1 MSRSPSMTGVVMV
14 GASGRMGR
22 EILQVLSRE
31 DGICLVGAIV
41 EKGDPLSGGPAPFH
55 PDVTC
60 CSELTVDD
68 LRKGL
73 QNGMS
78 IVGIDFTNVEG
89 ALSTSR
95 TFSEAGVPL
104 VVGTTG
110 FSPAEKEELMSHAS
124 RIPLLVAPNMSL
136 GVHLLAHLVRQ
147 AAKALPGFDAEI
159 VEVHHQKKKDAPSGT
174 ALFLGEAVASGR
186 GENLAD
192 RSVCSREGIV
202 GERVPGTIGIV
213 AVRGGDVVGDHT
225 VHFLGMG
232 ERLELTHRAS
242 SRETFARGAVEAA
255 RWLATKKPGAY
266 RMEDVLGIGR

>member
-1 MSRSPSMTGVVMV
+1 MTRPDLGVVMV

-31 DGICLVGAIV
+31 SGVSLHGAIV
-41 EKGDPLSGGPAPFH
+41 ESSDPLSGKPAPFH
-55 PDVTC
+55 PGINC
-60 CSELTVDD
+60 RGELTVSE
-68 LRKGL
+68 LRRGAGE
-73 QNGMS
+73 GMP
-78 IVGIDFTNVEG
+78 IVGIDFTNVSST
-89 ALSTSR
+89 LSTAR
-95 TFSEAGVPL
+95 LFAEAGVPL
-104 VVGTTG
+104 VIGTTG
-110 FSPAEKEELMSHAS
+110 FSAPEKEELFSHSAK
-124 RIPLLVAPNMSL
+124 IPLLLAPNMSL
-136 GVHLLAHLVRQ
+136 GIHLLAHLVRQ
-147 AAKALPGFDAEI
+147 VSRALPGFDAEI

-192 RSVCSREGIV
+192 RGVYSREGMV
-202 GERVPGTIGIV
+202 GERIPDTIGIM

-255 RWLATKKPGAY
+255 RWLALKKPGFY
-266 RMEDVLGIGR
+266 QMEDVLGIAK